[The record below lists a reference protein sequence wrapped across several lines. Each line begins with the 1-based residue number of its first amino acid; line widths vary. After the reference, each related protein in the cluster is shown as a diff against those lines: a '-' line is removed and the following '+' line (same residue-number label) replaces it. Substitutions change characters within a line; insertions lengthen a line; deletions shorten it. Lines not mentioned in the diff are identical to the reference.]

1 MQKQGNGKSV
11 VHNKP
16 EYANVQQPRSQDL
29 YQGKGPGN
37 EVECAN
43 VMMKILLTFYT
54 SPYHIYKTVLIA
66 KNQINRS
73 QSHRV
78 YLSEENL
85 IECLNIEK
93 ENQQVKVCLLE

>member
-1 MQKQGNGKSV
+1 MQKQGNGTSV

-16 EYANVQQPRSQDL
+16 EYPDVQCYDGNFTDFMHESLSYFQNCPDSQ
-29 YQGKGPGN
+29 K
-37 EVECAN
+37 
-43 VMMKILLTFYT
+43 
-54 SPYHIYKTVLIA
+54 
-66 KNQINRS
+66 QINRS

-93 ENQQVKVCLLE
+93 ENQPLKVCLLE

>member
-16 EYANVQQPRSQDL
+16 EYANVQKSYD
-29 YQGKGPGN
+29 GN
-37 EVECAN
+37 FTDFIQESLSYLQN
-43 VMMKILLTFYT
+43 
-54 SPYHIYKTVLIA
+54 SPDSYK
-66 KNQINRS
+66 QINRS

-85 IECLNIEK
+85 IECLNIKK
-93 ENQQVKVCLLE
+93 ENQ